1 MMPLEG
7 LRVIDASSILAGPL
21 CCQIL
26 GDFGAD
32 VIKIEHPVHGDAMR
46 GHGHL
51 KDGVPL
57 WWKEISRNKRTIGLN
72 LGSQAG
78 AEVFLRLAATADVV
92 VENFRPG
99 TLEKWG
105 LGPDRLRA
113 SNRGLVLVRLTG
125 FGQVGPYAQRPGFGT
140 LAEAMSG
147 FAYLTGPADR
157 HLRHRRGG
165 RRGDGAVPQGHP
177 RRGGPGHR
185 HQHPRA
191 DHDRGRTGAD
201 RV

>member
-7 LRVIDASSILAGPL
+7 LRVIDASTILAGPL

-32 VIKIEHPVHGDAMR
+32 VIKIEHPVHGDGMR
-46 GHGHL
+46 GHGRQ

-72 LGSQAG
+72 LGGPDG
-78 AEVFLRLAATADVV
+78 AEVFLRLAASADVV

-99 TLEKWG
+99 TLERWG

-113 SNRGLVLVRLTG
+113 
-125 FGQVGPYAQRPGFGT
+125 GQSRAGP
-140 LAEAMSG
+140 
-147 FAYLTGPADR
+147 GPADR
-157 HLRHRRGG
+157 LRAVAG
-165 RRGDGAVPQGHP
+165 RTRAGRASARWP
-177 RRGGPGHR
+177 RR
-185 HQHPRA
+185 
-191 DHDRGRTGAD
+191 
-201 RV
+201 